1 MPIPA
6 VEHCNQGLACRCRL
20 NCVIDHDLARANGFV
35 VKALVRARVGLKM
48 ASTTC
53 IFGSGM
59 RFTNNSNI
67 LGAGTI
73 GDSNPM
79 PITNNVVIKAN
90 NTTSTLFIH
99 PDASGFTWRVSSR

>member
-1 MPIPA
+1 
-6 VEHCNQGLACRCRL
+6 
-20 NCVIDHDLARANGFV
+20 
-35 VKALVRARVGLKM
+35 
-48 ASTTC
+48 
-53 IFGSGM
+53 M

-79 PITNNVVIKAN
+79 PITNNGVIKAN